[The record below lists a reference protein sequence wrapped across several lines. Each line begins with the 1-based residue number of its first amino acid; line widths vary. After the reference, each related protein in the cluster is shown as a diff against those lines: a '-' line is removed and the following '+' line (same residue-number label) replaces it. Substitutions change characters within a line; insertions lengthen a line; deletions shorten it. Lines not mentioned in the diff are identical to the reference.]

1 MQTPIP
7 TIVIG
12 NVAEL
17 ERAKRRVAELAGR
30 KSGTIDGAVRVAL
43 LHAIENWEKRR
54 DAWGGS
60 ADKRRSYGREA
71 KPNFTIRT
79 SR

>member
-30 KSGTIDGAVRVAL
+30 KPGTVDAVRVAL

-54 DAWGGS
+54 GAWGGS
-60 ADKRRSYGREA
+60 ADQ
-71 KPNFTIRT
+71 
-79 SR
+79 